1 MLTRYLSVAT
11 ETKIKSSPTRTFS
24 PSDLEYKYEL
34 KTCSIEDLIDK
45 NYLCLLE
52 G

>member
-24 PSDLEYKYEL
+24 PSDLEYKCEIRMMFY
-34 KTCSIEDLIDK
+34 KGII
-45 NYLCLLE
+45 NAYLCLLE